1 MHHDSETQTKQACCG
16 VSSNRHAIGVYTRNK
31 FCKPRRFGERRQ
43 ELSSELQKLEFESEN
58 LASIALYFGGEPV
71 QGSRA
76 IEADFAA
83 NALASYQ
90 EIVTK
95 VWTEGL
101 QEQSSQGIPKK
112 IPKEASHLHITDVV
126 HGSFGFVLEE
136 IDIDGAPFLRSALK
150 DAMDKSVEIISGVAD
165 KDDDVFADVMA
176 VMNLPILTAVR
187 DFYRMM
193 GYKSKA
199 VFRVVEGRTDQA
211 FDIADVERAY
221 ERAEQTTVEEEEF
234 DIEGELLGMIPIG
247 RRFEFKRK
255 DDGRIIS
262 GKVGRPFSQDYLDRV
277 SNEQLTAV
285 PAEGFSKSAKSRNL
299 AASAKSGF
307 LRNLKIFKGSEVTP
321 CKRQRFCKVM
331 VMSGRCVP

>member
-1 MHHDSETQTKQACCG
+1 MIPKLKQNKLVAELAAIDTLLASIPETNFASRVG
-16 VSSNRHAIGVYTRNK
+16 LE
-31 FCKPRRFGERRQ
+31 ERRQ
-43 ELSSELQKLEFESEN
+43 ELSSELQKLESQSET

-101 QEQSSQGIPKK
+101 QEQSSQGILKK

-187 DFYRMM
+187 NFYRVM
-193 GYKSKA
+193 YKSKA

-211 FDIADVERAY
+211 FDIAAVERAY

-262 GKVGRPFSQDYLDRV
+262 GKVGLLFSQDYLDRV
-277 SNEQLTAV
+277 SNEQLTGV
-285 PAEGFSKSAKSRNL
+285 PRRGVFQKREIKKLGRI
-299 AASAKSGF
+299 
-307 LRNLKIFKGSEVTP
+307 REVWVLT
-321 CKRQRFCKVM
+321 KLEDI
-331 VMSGRCVP
+331 